1 MFLAI
6 EYLILFEITK
16 NKQEAA
22 KTITILTLCVYAFVS
37 PCLCNLSFVKQSP
50 KLADE

>member
-22 KTITILTLCVYAFVS
+22 KTITILTLCVYAFKFLPVS
-37 PCLCNLSFVKQSP
+37 VIFHL
-50 KLADE
+50 